1 MSMASQWSRR
11 RLLGLFAVAGGTL
24 VSGCDKGPA
33 GTPKELAVA
42 ESGACVVYRDP
53 ECCCCVAWVEVA
65 REAGYTVT
73 IEDRA
78 DMAAIKARFGVPPS
92 LASCHTALIAGYAIE
107 GHVPM
112 QHVARLLRD
121 KPEGV
126 EGIAVPGMP
135 RGSPGMEMADG
146 SADAFEV
153 MAFDREGRVSVFS
166 A

>member
-11 RLLGLFAVAGGTL
+11 RLLGLFAVAGG
-24 VSGCDKGPA
+24 
-33 GTPKELAVA
+33 
-42 ESGACVVYRDP
+42 
-53 ECCCCVAWVEVA
+53 
-65 REAGYTVT
+65 
-73 IEDRA
+73 A
-78 DMAAIKARFGVPPS
+78 DMAEIKARFGLPPS
-92 LASCHTALIAGYAIE
+92 LASCYASLITGYAIE

-112 QHVARLLRD
+112 PHVARLLRD

-126 EGIAVPGMP
+126 HGIAVPGMP

-146 SADAFEV
+146 REDAFEV